1 MDPHQV
7 IIRPVISEKSYNLIE
22 TQNQYTFQVDKRA
35 NKNQIKRA
43 IEDAF
48 DVRVHKV
55 NTANVKS
62 KPKRQGFYRGRTAQW
77 KKAVV
82 RLAEGESIELFEG
95 VSDASETLQSD
106 ERGAE
111 ELIRPHA
118 LLGDEGEAAE
128 GPDRQAAQD
137 GRAQQQRAH
146 HDPPHRWWAQA
157 TLPAHRL
164 QAQ

>member
-48 DVRVHKV
+48 D
-55 NTANVKS
+55 
-62 KPKRQGFYRGRTAQW
+62 
-77 KKAVV
+77 
-82 RLAEGESIELFEG
+82 GE
-95 VSDASETLQSD
+95 
-106 ERGAE
+106 AE
-111 ELIRPHA
+111 ELLRSHA
-118 LLGDEGEAAE
+118 RLGYEGEAGE
-128 GPDRQAAQD
+128 GPDRQTAQV

-146 HDPPHRWWAQA
+146 HDPPHRRRA
-157 TLPAHRL
+157 
-164 QAQ
+164 

>member
-55 NTANVKS
+55 NTVNVKS

-77 KKAVV
+77 KKAIV
-82 RLAEGESIELFEG
+82 RLAEGETIELFEG
-95 VSDASETLQSD
+95 V
-106 ERGAE
+106 
-111 ELIRPHA
+111 
-118 LLGDEGEAAE
+118 
-128 GPDRQAAQD
+128 
-137 GRAQQQRAH
+137 
-146 HDPPHRWWAQA
+146 
-157 TLPAHRL
+157 
-164 QAQ
+164 